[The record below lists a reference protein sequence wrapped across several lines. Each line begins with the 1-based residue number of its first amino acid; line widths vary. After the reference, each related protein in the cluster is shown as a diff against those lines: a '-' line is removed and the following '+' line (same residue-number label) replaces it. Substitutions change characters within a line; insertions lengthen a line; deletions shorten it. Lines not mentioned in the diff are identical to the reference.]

1 MTKQV
6 LRDLAM
12 SVLLA
17 GVVCSAAAAR
27 AQEDRGLWRAASTN
41 ALAITGDITIAEAKV
56 TLNFATFPLA
66 RIRRL
71 KPVEVSAV
79 FDADVNAGI
88 EGTLY
93 RLRIP
98 GGQYILRKN
107 TLCGGEDTQWM
118 ATYTTGHT
126 LKVAFFSGDD
136 MPVFTFDAMQNNAAL
151 CGTFVYGR

>member
-1 MTKQV
+1 MGV
-6 LRDLAM
+6 
-12 SVLLA
+12 VLA
-17 GVVCSAAAAR
+17 GMVCLAAR
-27 AQEDRGLWRAASTN
+27 VGAQEDRGLWRTSSTN
-41 ALAITGDITIAEAKV
+41 AHAITGDITIAEAKV
-56 TLNFATFPLA
+56 TLNFLMFPLA
-66 RIRRL
+66 QIRRL

-98 GGQYILRKN
+98 GAQNFLHKN

-118 ATYTTGHT
+118 ATYAIGHT

-136 MPVFTFDAMQNNAAL
+136 MPVFTFEAIENTTTV
-151 CGTFVYGR
+151 CGSFVYER